1 MSYVVTINK
10 GVNRMSLELNNKL
23 RKQIKLRYSL
33 ALSLIAI
40 LISTSFFII
49 SSVLKSQSD
58 DAAIINIAGMQRM
71 LSQKISLH
79 ANQIIGAARLSDSSV
94 SSTSQI
100 KKLQA
105 AVNKFE
111 ANQQTLEELLAG
123 QNPSG
128 LIPVKV
134 DDILYS
140 APILLKSRII
150 NYISAAQNLII
161 QAESNATQPLSWNYN
176 DDKTDLLL
184 EDLNNVVLELEL
196 GAELRVD
203 NMSNIET
210 MLFIA
215 TLFILLLELFFI
227 FKPLERQIMRNVEDL
242 EHAKDAA
249 EQANIAKSEFLAN
262 MSHELRTPLN
272 GIMGMQE
279 LARSETDSVKR
290 DSFLL
295 QAVTS
300 SKHLLKLINEV
311 LDLAKIE
318 AKKMYLEQDD
328 FSPNQ
333 VLEQCLAPFIV
344 LCQRKSIQLNIVN
357 PKEFPAY
364 LKGDS
369 TRLTQVINNLLSN
382 ALKFTEQ
389 GEIDVNIQLEETA
402 DGKVKLLFSITD
414 SGIGIAPNQLDNIFN
429 KFTQADSSTTRKFG
443 GTGLGLN
450 ITRDLVE
457 MMQGE
462 INVESEVGKGS
473 HFHFFVVLEKSDT
486 KSDVIAEQE
495 VNTQGVNIQA
505 IDPQNNDSLIVVV
518 DDLENSRIY
527 LQSLVNKMG
536 LRCLTFDSAAAFQKE
551 QANIGPVAVLVVDYQ
566 MPNVDG
572 IMLIEQHKAQ
582 DTNCKYM
589 VVTAAPEAISLSDRQ
604 TLGQVPILEKPITP
618 EIFNKKLNLLLCEN
632 KHSKNNQFT
641 NVAELKILLA
651 EDNTINAQIAINM
664 LERIGHKVEWVVNGS
679 EAVEKVCSQ
688 QEGGKQQSSQFD
700 LVLMDVNMPEMDGL
714 EATRIIRER
723 FKGSLPI
730 VALTANAYASDIN
743 ESLNAGMDAHITK
756 PIKMDELLKLV
767 SQIQHGDKLDSRAAD

>member
-1 MSYVVTINK
+1 
-10 GVNRMSLELNNKL
+10 MSLELNNKL

-79 ANQIIGAARLSDSSV
+79 ANQIIAADPLSRKSLSSR
-94 SSTSQI
+94 SQI

-123 QNPSG
+123 QNPRG
-128 LIPVKV
+128 LIPVAV
-134 DDILYS
+134 MNILYTEPS
-140 APILLKSRII
+140 LLKPRII
-150 NYISAAQNLII
+150 NYVRAARKLIA
-161 QAESNATQPLSWNYN
+161 QAKSSSVEPLMWNYN

-184 EDLNNVVLELEL
+184 RDLNRVVLELEH
-196 GAELRVD
+196 GAKLRVD
-203 NMSNIET
+203 NVSSIET
-210 MLFIA
+210 VIFLA
-215 TLFILLLELFFI
+215 TLSILLLELFFI
-227 FKPLERQIMRNVEDL
+227 FKPLERQVMRNVGEL
-242 EHAKDAA
+242 EKAKNAA

-279 LARSETDSVKR
+279 LARSENDPVKR
-290 DSFLL
+290 DSFLV
-295 QAVTS
+295 QAVAS

-318 AKKMYLEQDD
+318 AKKMYLEKDD

-357 PKEFPAY
+357 PKAFPAY

-369 TRLTQVINNLLSN
+369 TRLTQIINNLLSN

-389 GEIDVNIQLEETA
+389 GKIDVSIQLEEF
-402 DGKVKLLFSITD
+402 DEKKVKLLFSITD
-414 SGIGIAPNQLDNIFN
+414 SGIGIVPSQLTNVFN

-462 INVESEVGKGS
+462 IKVESEVGKGS
-473 HFHFFVVLEKSDT
+473 QFQFFVVLEKSDT
-486 KSDVIAEQE
+486 KSDVIAEQK
-495 VNTQGVNIQA
+495 VSTQGVNIQA

-572 IMLIEQHKAQ
+572 IMLIEQHKSQ

-618 EIFNKKLNLLLCEN
+618 EVFNKKLNLLLREN
-632 KHSKNNQFT
+632 THSKNNQFT
-641 NVAELKILLA
+641 NAAKLKILLA

-664 LERIGHKVEWVVNGS
+664 LERIGHKVEWVVNGA
-679 EAVEKVCSQ
+679 EAVEKVCPELQKNEQQRNEQDDNQ
-688 QEGGKQQSSQFD
+688 QEGSQFD

-714 EATRIIRER
+714 EATRIIREN

-730 VALTANAYASDIN
+730 VALTANAYASDIHD
-743 ESLNAGMDAHITK
+743 SLNAGMDAHISK

-767 SQIQHGDKLDSRAAD
+767 SQIQQGDKLNSRDAD

>member
-10 GVNRMSLELNNKL
+10 GINRMSLALNNKL
-23 RKQIKLRYSL
+23 RRKIRFRYSL

-40 LISTSFFII
+40 LITTSFFMI
-49 SSVLKSQSD
+49 SSVLKNQQD

-79 ANQIIGAARLSDSSV
+79 ANQIVQADRLHKPTSSL
-94 SSTSQI
+94 TPQI

-111 ANQQTLEELLAG
+111 ANQETLEALLRG
-123 QNPSG
+123 QNSSG
-128 LIPVKV
+128 LIPAEIT
-134 DDILYS
+134 DILYTE
-140 APILLKSRII
+140 PQLLKSRIT
-150 NYISAAQNLII
+150 NYVREAQTLIT
-161 QAESNATQPLSWNYN
+161 QAESQSLQPLAWNYN

-184 EDLNNVVLELEL
+184 RDINQVVLELEH
-196 GAELRVD
+196 GAKLRVD
-203 NMSNIET
+203 NMSSIET
-210 MLFIA
+210 AIFLT
-215 TLFILLLELFFI
+215 TLFILLVELFFI
-227 FKPLERQIMRNVEDL
+227 FKPLERQVMRNVEDL
-242 EHAKDAA
+242 EEAKDAA

-279 LARSETDSVKR
+279 LARSENNTAKR
-290 DSFLL
+290 DSFLI
-295 QAVTS
+295 QAIAS

-318 AKKMYLEQDD
+318 AKKMHLERTD
-328 FSPNQ
+328 FSLPQ

-344 LCQRKSIQLNIVN
+344 LCQRKSIQLNVIN
-357 PKEFPAY
+357 PKQFPAY

-389 GEIDVNIQLEETA
+389 GSIDVNIQLEELN
-402 DGKVKLLFSITD
+402 DSSIKLSISVTD
-414 SGIGIAPNQLDNIFN
+414 SGIGVAPNKLADIFN

-462 INVESEVGKGS
+462 IKVTSELSKGS
-473 HFHFFVVLEKSDT
+473 CFQFFVILEKSD
-486 KSDVIAEQE
+486 KKLEDVKESQTCGLTE
-495 VNTQGVNIQA
+495 GGLV
-505 IDPQNNDSLIVVV
+505 VVV

-527 LQSLVNKMG
+527 LKSLVEKMG
-536 LRCLTFDSAAAFQKE
+536 LPCLTYGSAAAFLQDIP
-551 QANIGPVAVLVVDYQ
+551 NIGSVALLIADYQ
-566 MPNVDG
+566 MPDVDG
-572 IMLIEQHKAQ
+572 VTLIEKYKNQNKH
-582 DTNCKYM
+582 CKFL
-589 VVTAAPEAISLSDRQ
+589 VVTAAPEGISLSDRQ
-604 TLGQVPILEKPITP
+604 SLGQVPILEKPITP
-618 EIFNKKLNLLLCEN
+618 EVFNKKINLLLDEN
-632 KHSKNNQFT
+632 ISQFNSVT
-641 NVAELKILLA
+641 ELRILLA
-651 EDNTINAQIAINM
+651 EDNNINAQIAINM
-664 LERIGHKVEWVVNGS
+664 LERIGHKVEWVVNGA
-679 EAVEKVCSQ
+679 EAVEKVSAQ
-688 QEGGKQQSSQFD
+688 KLDNQYD
-700 LVLMDVNMPEMDGL
+700 LILMDVNMPEMDGL

-723 FKGSLPI
+723 FKGTLPI

-743 ESLNAGMDAHITK
+743 ESLSAGMDAHISK

-767 SQIQHGDKLDSRAAD
+767 SQIQQGDKLDSGAPD